1 VNGELSENTQAILLL
16 TAPLIVGRSSGGER
30 PLSASDYSRLAVR
43 LRELKRQPADL
54 LTAQADEILQACQPL
69 VHAAQVHRLLGRG
82 FQLSQAVERWRSRAI
97 WVMSRADATYPRRL
111 KTRLNGAAP
120 PVLYGC
126 GEMALLEQ
134 GGLAV
139 VGSRDVDAELIAYSE
154 KIGQLASQ
162 AKTAVVS
169 GGARGVD
176 QAAMQGALQG
186 QGKAVGM
193 LADSLEQAALH
204 RAHRDALL
212 EKRLVLVSPYDPSA
226 GFNVGHAMQRNKLIY
241 ALADVALVVNSDVNK
256 GGTWAGAIEQ
266 LEKLRFVR
274 VYVRS
279 TGKLGQGIVAL
290 QRNGAAPWP
299 NPSSGDE
306 LMIFVKTARPPE
318 APAAA
323 QSDLPLAA
331 PAEESL
337 RRNHS

>member
-1 VNGELSENTQAILLL
+1 
-16 TAPLIVGRSSGGER
+16 
-30 PLSASDYSRLAVR
+30 
-43 LRELKRQPADL
+43 
-54 LTAQADEILQACQPL
+54 
-69 VHAAQVHRLLGRG
+69 
-82 FQLSQAVERWRSRAI
+82 
-97 WVMSRADATYPRRL
+97 MSRADATYPRRL

-126 GEMALLEQ
+126 GEKALLEQ

-139 VGSRDVDAELIAYSE
+139 VGSRDVDADLIAYSE
-154 KIGQLASQ
+154 KVGQLASQ

-176 QAAMQGALQG
+176 QAAMQGALQS

-212 EKRLVLVSPYDPSA
+212 EKRLTLVSPYDPSA

-241 ALADVALVVNSDVNK
+241 ALADVALVVSSDVNK
-256 GGTWAGAIEQ
+256 GGTWTGAMEQ

-279 TGKLGQGIVAL
+279 TGTLGQGIAAL
-290 QRNGAAPWP
+290 QKHGAAPWP
-299 NPSSGDE
+299 NPSNGDE
-306 LMIFVKTARPPE
+306 LLSFVRTARPPE
-318 APAAA
+318 IPAAA
-323 QSDLPLAA
+323 QPDLPLVAS
-331 PAEESL
+331 AEESL